1 MLKMQDQRKMI
12 IVKEIAYWKENKMLP
27 EHYCDYLL
35 TLYTEG
41 NGVEESQVK
50 KEGKS
55 ILFIFSL
62 LYFSFI
68 PITIFLLYFTELS
81 FILQMAI
88 SLIFLI
94 FCFVGIFLYNKN
106 EWNVDIPATVA
117 AIIILLCSVV
127 FGLKFFSNEIIFL
140 YIILFLNCLFWYL
153 CGKKYKLL
161 YFTISAFI
169 GTFLLVI
176 LLVSK
181 YLL

>member
-1 MLKMQDQRKMI
+1 MQDQRKMI

-41 NGVEESQVK
+41 NGVEESKVK
-50 KEGKS
+50 KKGKN
-55 ILFIFSL
+55 IFLFSL
-62 LYFSFI
+62 LFFLFI

-106 EWNVDIPATVA
+106 QLNVDIPATVA
-117 AIIILLCSVV
+117 AIIFLLCSVAIV
-127 FGLKFFSNEIIFL
+127 LKFFSNEIIFL
-140 YIILFLNCLFWYL
+140 YIILFINCLFWYL
-153 CGKKYKLL
+153 CGKRYKLL
-161 YFTISAFI
+161 YFTISALI
-169 GTFLLVI
+169 GVFLLII
-176 LLVSK
+176 LIVTK

>member
-1 MLKMQDQRKMI
+1 MI

-41 NGVEESQVK
+41 NGVEESKEK
-50 KEGKS
+50 KKS
-55 ILFIFSL
+55 KGLLVFPLLF
-62 LYFSFI
+62 FSFI

-94 FCFVGIFLYNKN
+94 FCFIGIFLYNKN
-106 EWNVDIPATVA
+106 QLNVDIPATVA
-117 AIIILLCSVV
+117 AIIFLLGSVAFV
-127 FGLKFFSNEIIFL
+127 LEFFSNKIIFL

-153 CGKKYKLL
+153 CGKRYKLL
-161 YFTISAFI
+161 YFTLSAFI
-169 GTFLLVI
+169 GTFLLLI
-176 LLVSK
+176 LVVSK
-181 YLL
+181 YML

>member
-1 MLKMQDQRKMI
+1 MQDQRKII

-41 NGVEESQVK
+41 NGVEESEIK
-50 KEGKS
+50 KKGKS
-55 ILFIFSL
+55 LFIFSL
-62 LYFSFI
+62 LFFSFI

-106 EWNVDIPATVA
+106 QINVDIPATVA
-117 AIIILLCSVV
+117 AIIILLCSVAFV
-127 FGLKFFSNEIIFL
+127 LELFSNEIIFL

-153 CGKKYKLL
+153 CGKRYKLL

-169 GTFLLVI
+169 GTFLLII
-176 LLVSK
+176 LVVSK
-181 YLL
+181 YML

>member
-41 NGVEESQVK
+41 NGVEENKIRK
-50 KEGKS
+50 KRNS
-55 ILFIFSL
+55 VFFLPLLF
-62 LYFSFI
+62 FSFI
-68 PITIFLLYFTELS
+68 PLTIFLLYFTELS

-94 FCFVGIFLYNKN
+94 FCFVGIFLYNKKQL
-106 EWNVDIPATVA
+106 NVDIPAAVA
-117 AIIILLCSVV
+117 AIIFLLFSVAFV
-127 FGLKFFSNEIIFL
+127 LKFFSNAIIFL

-161 YFTISAFI
+161 YFTIAAII
-169 GTFLLVI
+169 GATLLII
-176 LLVSK
+176 LVVSK

>member
-1 MLKMQDQRKMI
+1 MQDQRKMI

-41 NGVEESQVK
+41 NGVEENKVK
-50 KEGKS
+50 QKGNS
-55 ILFIFSL
+55 LFIFSL
-62 LYFSFI
+62 LFFSFI

-94 FCFVGIFLYNKN
+94 FCFGGIFLYNKN
-106 EWNVDIPATVA
+106 QLNVDIPATVA
-117 AIIILLCSVV
+117 AIIILLCSVAV
-127 FGLKFFSNEIIFL
+127 VLNFFSNEIIFL

-153 CGKKYKLL
+153 CGKRYKLL
-161 YFTISAFI
+161 YFTISALIGAFI
-169 GTFLLVI
+169 LIILIVSKFLL
-176 LLVSK
+176 
-181 YLL
+181 